1 MPKTKET
8 DFPNFGKPQIE
19 DKQPFPILGNG
30 KNKKNGLSQL
40 WEALKTGST
49 TFPNLGKLK
58 RRKNMLRTLIVCALF
73 AQTAL
78 GQEREEPILYGNM
91 DHWVT
96 RHIKESAIIGGD
108 EKTLYEIGP
117 DRVLEGNVP
126 YRNLGRSPWATSNVM
141 AKVMGIVKTNQSVYR
156 DTHGGGHCAKLMTH
170 IEHVKVFGMI
180 NISVLAAGSIFLGD
194 VHEPIGGTKDGERA
208 LNWGIPYTQRPRA
221 LRFDY
226 RISLTGEPNRIKQTG
241 FSKVQ
246 TVPGKDCATA
256 ILFLQK
262 RTEDAQGNVTAKRV
276 GTVVVEFAKSTA
288 GWVAN
293 ATYPVLY
300 GDIRR
305 QAGYSERLMGLRST
319 DYVRNSRGK
328 SVQLKETGWAAADD
342 VPTHLIV
349 QFSSSNGGAFIG
361 SPGNTLWI
369 DNVRLVF

>member
-1 MPKTKET
+1 
-8 DFPNFGKPQIE
+8 
-19 DKQPFPILGNG
+19 
-30 KNKKNGLSQL
+30 
-40 WEALKTGST
+40 
-49 TFPNLGKLK
+49 
-58 RRKNMLRTLIVCALF
+58 MLRTLIVCALF

-156 DTHGGGHCAKLMTH
+156 DTHSGGHCAKLMTH

-194 VHEPIGGTKDGERA
+194 VHEPISGTKDGERA

-226 RISLTGEPNRIKQTG
+226 RVSLTGEPNRIK
-241 FSKVQ
+241 
-246 TVPGKDCATA
+246 
-256 ILFLQK
+256 
-262 RTEDAQGNVTAKRV
+262 
-276 GTVVVEFAKSTA
+276 
-288 GWVAN
+288 
-293 ATYPVLY
+293 
-300 GDIRR
+300 
-305 QAGYSERLMGLRST
+305 
-319 DYVRNSRGK
+319 
-328 SVQLKETGWAAADD
+328 
-342 VPTHLIV
+342 
-349 QFSSSNGGAFIG
+349 
-361 SPGNTLWI
+361 
-369 DNVRLVF
+369 